1 MRFGKL
7 ITFEKQSFQIYQQKQ
22 QRLAKKKAVNISL
35 KKVVVDAILDK
46 KGNDVITLDLRKIKD
61 TVSEYFIITHG
72 DSSTHVRAISQNVL
86 DETAKLGLMPY
97 HSEGGKNAEW
107 IIVDFVD
114 VTVHI
119 FLRDKRGF
127 YNLEELWSDAKT
139 TKHEE

>member
-1 MRFGKL
+1 M
-7 ITFEKQSFQIYQQKQ
+7 
-22 QRLAKKKAVNISL
+22 AKKKAVNISL

-46 KGNDVITLDLRKIKD
+46 KGNDVVTLDLRKIKD